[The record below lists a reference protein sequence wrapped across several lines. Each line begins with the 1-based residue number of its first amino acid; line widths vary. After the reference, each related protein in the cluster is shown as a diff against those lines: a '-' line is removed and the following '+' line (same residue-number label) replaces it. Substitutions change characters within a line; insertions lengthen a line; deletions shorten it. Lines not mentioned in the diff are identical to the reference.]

1 MNSFGRFQCSCY
13 TVSLVVG
20 KQHYCCCYKTE
31 KNKSCRFLVADMHKV
46 HSFVSFKVATR
57 ISNFQDCVWEVAN
70 QKETVTQRKSPRKL
84 PTKKKKLNM
93 WPSGIL
99 NLLAKKIK
107 ISFFL
112 KTKKGEHKRLYN
124 IPRWYPTQVGREAS
138 PSCCIV

>member
-1 MNSFGRFQCSCY
+1 
-13 TVSLVVG
+13 
-20 KQHYCCCYKTE
+20 
-31 KNKSCRFLVADMHKV
+31 MHKV

-84 PTKKKKLNM
+84 PTKKKEIEYVAEWNIKFT
-93 WPSGIL
+93 GR
-99 NLLAKKIK
+99 KKIK